1 MTRPILR
8 AYIPTAAI
16 LCLFVGVLC
25 LPDGSAQTLVE
36 RAPAWMLWT
45 GGILAGSLV
54 VIPAVA
60 AMLHRT
66 NDLLDL
72 YGMGSHQRHIADAE
86 ARGEAP
92 N

>member
-1 MTRPILR
+1 VIRPVLR

-16 LCLFVGVLC
+16 LCLIIGVLC
-25 LPDGSAQTLVE
+25 LPDGSGLDLAD
-36 RAPAWMLWT
+36 RAPAWILWT

-72 YGMGSHQRHIADAE
+72 YGLGSHQRHIDDAE

>member
-1 MTRPILR
+1 MIRPTLR

-16 LCLFVGVLC
+16 LCLIIGVLC
-25 LPDGSAQTLVE
+25 LPDGSAQTLAE

-45 GGILAGSLV
+45 GGLLAGSLV
-54 VIPAVA
+54 AILAGAVA
-60 AMLHRT
+60 LHRL

>member
-1 MTRPILR
+1 MTRRILR
-8 AYIPTAAI
+8 AYIPAAAI
-16 LCLFVGVLC
+16 LCLLIGVLC
-25 LPDGSAQTLVE
+25 LPDGSNQTLAE

-54 VIPAVA
+54 AIPVGAVA
-60 AMLHRT
+60 LHRL

-72 YGMGSHQRHIADAE
+72 FGLGSHQRHIDEAE

>member
-1 MTRPILR
+1 MIRAALR

-16 LCLFVGVLC
+16 LCLFIGVLC
-25 LPDGSAQTLVE
+25 LPDGSNQTLAE
-36 RAPAWMLWT
+36 RVPAWMLWT

-54 VIPAVA
+54 AIPVGA
-60 AMLHRT
+60 AMLHRL
-66 NDLLDL
+66 NDLLEL
-72 YGMGSHQRHIADAE
+72 YGAGSHQRHIDDAE

>member
-1 MTRPILR
+1 MIRPVLR

-25 LPDGSAQTLVE
+25 LPDGSGLDLAE

-45 GGILAGSLV
+45 GGILAGSLAA
-54 VIPAVA
+54 IPAVA
-60 AMLHRT
+60 AMLHRL

-72 YGMGSHQRHIADAE
+72 FGLGSHQRHIEEAE

>member
-1 MTRPILR
+1 MIRPTLR
-8 AYIPTAAI
+8 AYIPTAVI
-16 LCLFVGVLC
+16 LCLLIGVLC

-72 YGMGSHQRHIADAE
+72 YGLGSHQRHIEEAE

>member
-1 MTRPILR
+1 MIRATLR

-16 LCLFVGVLC
+16 LCLFIGVLC
-25 LPDGSAQTLVE
+25 LPDGSNQTLTE

-54 VIPAVA
+54 AIPAVA
-60 AMLHRT
+60 VMLHRL
-66 NDLLDL
+66 NDMLDL
-72 YGMGSHQRHIADAE
+72 FGMGSHQRHIDDAE

>member
-1 MTRPILR
+1 MIRPTLR

-16 LCLFVGVLC
+16 LCLFIGVLC
-25 LPDGSAQTLVE
+25 LPDGSAQTLAE

-54 VIPAVA
+54 AIPAVA
-60 AMLHRT
+60 AMLHRL
-66 NDLLDL
+66 NDLLEL
-72 YGMGSHQRHIADAE
+72 FGLGSHQRHIDDAE

-92 N
+92 A

>member
-1 MTRPILR
+1 MIRSVLR
-8 AYIPTAAI
+8 AYILTAAI
-16 LCLFVGVLC
+16 LCLLIGVLC
-25 LPDGSAQTLVE
+25 LPDGSGLDLTDREPSWL
-36 RAPAWMLWT
+36 LWT

-54 VIPAVA
+54 AIPAA
-60 AMLHRT
+60 AVMLHRL

-72 YGMGSHQRHIADAE
+72 YGVGSHQRHIDDAE